1 MIVTERKPLEEIL
14 ESLKNDRKL
23 FIVGCQGCPEGAS
36 TGGPEELDS
45 LKIQLADQGKEITDT
60 SLVDFLCN
68 KVLVGKRLVRKEM
81 AILESD
87 AVLVVSCGIGVQATG
102 AMIPRPVIPALNT
115 LSMGGVQ
122 GLWPSSE
129 RCGECGDCMLETTGG
144 ICPITT
150 CAKSLLNGPCGGSHE
165 GKCEVDPEKDCGW
178 YLIYE
183 RLKTLER
190 TQNLMKIQPLRNYG
204 KMDFPIE
211 RKHSIYW
218 ALEEEER
225 SRR

>member
-1 MIVTERKPLEEIL
+1 
-14 ESLKNDRKL
+14 
-23 FIVGCQGCPEGAS
+23 
-36 TGGPEELDS
+36 
-45 LKIQLADQGKEITDT
+45 
-60 SLVDFLCN
+60 
-68 KVLVGKRLVRKEM
+68 
-81 AILESD
+81 
-87 AVLVVSCGIGVQATG
+87 
-102 AMIPRPVIPALNT
+102 
-115 LSMGGVQ
+115 
-122 GLWPSSE
+122 
-129 RCGECGDCMLETTGG
+129 
-144 ICPITT
+144 ITT

-211 RKHSIYW
+211 RRHTIYW

>member
-1 MIVTERKPLEEIL
+1 MIVTEKKPLEEIL
-14 ESLKNDRKL
+14 ESLNNGRKV
-23 FIVGCQGCPEGAS
+23 FIVGCQGCPEGTNA
-36 TGGPEELDS
+36 GGPQEIDS
-45 LKIQLADQGKEITDT
+45 LKIQLKDQGKDITDT

-68 KVLVGKRLVRKEM
+68 KVLVGKRLVRKEK
-81 AILESD
+81 AILDSD

-129 RCGECGDCMLETTGG
+129 RCGECGDCMLDTTGG
-144 ICPITT
+144 ICPLTT
-150 CAKSLLNGPCGGSHE
+150 CAKSLLNGPCGGYHE

-183 RLKTLER
+183 RLKTLDR
-190 TQNLMKIQPLRNYG
+190 IQNLMKIQPLRNYG

-211 RKHSIYW
+211 RRHTIYW

-225 SRR
+225 SKG